1 MGFQIVF
8 NILKIKKKTCQQIG
22 QIHFCQQLEKEVFK
36 KCFWQ
41 NHRDTYGASFNTPK
55 STH

>member
-8 NILKIKKKTCQQIG
+8 NKSKIEKPCKLVG
-22 QIHFCQQLEKEVFK
+22 QIYFCPQLEKEVLK

-41 NHRDTYGASFNTPK
+41 NHKDNYDAS
-55 STH
+55 